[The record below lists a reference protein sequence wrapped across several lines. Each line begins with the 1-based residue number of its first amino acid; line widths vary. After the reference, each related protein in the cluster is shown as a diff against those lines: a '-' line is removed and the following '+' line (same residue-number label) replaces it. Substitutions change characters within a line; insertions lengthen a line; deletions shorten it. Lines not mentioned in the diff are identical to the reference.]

1 MFDLGA
7 VEVGG
12 QVGDK
17 PLSDEQIVAGKQ
29 DLGHDVA
36 IVAVV
41 FEGVF
46 GAQVIETIGFGM
58 VVKKRLPGIPGND
71 LVAVLDHKTI
81 IWIME

>member
-1 MFDLGA
+1 LFDLGA

-12 QVGDK
+12 EVGDES
-17 PLSDEQIVAGKQ
+17 LGDEQIVPGKE

-46 GAQVIETIGFGM
+46 GSQVVETIGSGAM
-58 VVKKRLPGIPGND
+58 VMKRL
-71 LVAVLDHKTI
+71 L
-81 IWIME
+81 